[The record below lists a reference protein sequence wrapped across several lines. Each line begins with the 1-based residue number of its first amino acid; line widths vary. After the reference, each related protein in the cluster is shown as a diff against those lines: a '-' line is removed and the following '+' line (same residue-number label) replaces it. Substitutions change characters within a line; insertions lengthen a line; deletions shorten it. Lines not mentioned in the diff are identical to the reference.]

1 MEAEAQSLKRAIGG
15 GWGAGILNQATYLK
29 FPIGY

>member
-1 MEAEAQSLKRAIGG
+1 MEAEVPSLKRAIGRG
-15 GWGAGILNQATYLK
+15 RILNQATYLK

>member
-1 MEAEAQSLKRAIGG
+1 MEAEALSLKRAI
-15 GWGAGILNQATYLK
+15 WEGILNQATYLK